1 GDVIAPEVE
10 GAIRQFHLKT
20 LPPKHLPSGHGL
32 ARVEEQER
40 ALRHSLPPGACIGAA
55 PDVLRSNQRHVA
67 RHFGRAQAE
76 PVVVEQDDIRMYQQ
90 RVTAPRHLEQIVH
103 RLPLIALL
111 NDHFGSARTSYFGR
125 AIRRG
130 IVENYDA
137 HPPARS
143 LADLVKTGTEKCL
156 AVPRRDA
163 DKAVRMRSG
172 ENHGACLFARWITI
186 QHGEGRT
193 PRRKTRYG
201 SRRNPCGTRPRRADP
216 RRGRLLRR
224 CPPALSGLARAP

>member
-1 GDVIAPEVE
+1 YIIGDVIAPEVE

-20 LPPKHLPSGHGL
+20 LPPKHLPSGHRL

-40 ALRHSLPPGACIGAA
+40 ALRHSLPPGAGIRAA
-55 PDVLRSNQRHVA
+55 PVVLPGDPGTVA
-67 RHFGRAQAE
+67 QHLGRAEVE
-76 PVVVEQDDIRMYQQ
+76 PVVMEQDDIRMYQQ
-90 RVTAPRHLEQIVH
+90 RVAAPRHLEQTVH

-143 LADLVKTGTEKCL
+143 LADLVETGAEKCL
-156 AVPRRDA
+156 AVP
-163 DKAVRMRSG
+163 
-172 ENHGACLFARWITI
+172 
-186 QHGEGRT
+186 
-193 PRRKTRYG
+193 
-201 SRRNPCGTRPRRADP
+201 
-216 RRGRLLRR
+216 
-224 CPPALSGLARAP
+224 